1 MEWHADGET
10 ELSVRARLYAA
21 QIYTTGPWLQITWSG
36 GRITLGA
43 AAGEA
48 GARWEVVIRAGDTVQ
63 AAISAG
69 DGRRLYLE
77 FHEEWIYCWA
87 ELPQP
92 GCIPRLLVGPGAPE
106 FNRLFS
112 PDPTAFRRHFFS
124 PRERAVTAVDSDK
137 EFHGGHWFFCPP
149 PFCFAL
155 EGDSSWL
162 AVGVASPLKDLSFT
176 AFEYD
181 RSFRFC
187 YHSPR
192 RDFFETPRLV
202 ILPTAGDH
210 YRALEAYCDHLRE
223 KGLAPRGTGRKQY
236 PWWSLPNF
244 CGWGEQSYRGC
255 SLESFTP
262 GKLPEG
268 AADRCSQQLY
278 EEMLDLLDAERID
291 PGVITIDDK
300 WQQSYGLARPNRERW
315 PDMAGFIGRQHQRGR
330 KVLLWWKLWDGE
342 GLPPGELLPE
352 GEPPVVDPTSPSY
365 LARLATEVRYALRE
379 LGADGFKIDFLHRGP
394 TREHGPSWNGAEGAL
409 LIRSMLRAFQEAAVE
424 AKDDCLLVAHA
435 ANPYLSDLFD
445 MVRLNDMPCPEG
457 VVDGVVPEM
466 RHRAR
471 IARAACPEALIDTD
485 NWPCPNRREWA
496 EYLKAQPELG
506 VPSLYYVTGIDMSG
520 EPLRPEDYELVL
532 ECWSRWRKR

>member
-1 MEWHADGET
+1 MEWHGDGEL
-10 ELSVRARLYAA
+10 ELSIRAKRYAA
-21 QIYTTGPWLQITWSG
+21 QIYGTGPWIQIAWDG

-43 AAGEA
+43 ATGEE
-48 GARWEVVIRAGDTVQ
+48 GARWRVEARTGEMAQST
-63 AAISAG
+63 ISAG
-69 DGRRLYLE
+69 DGRRMYFE

-87 ELPQP
+87 ELPKP
-92 GCIPRLLVGPGAPE
+92 GSTPRLLVGPGEPE

-112 PDPTAFRRHFFS
+112 PDPTAYRRHFFS
-124 PRERAVTAVDSDK
+124 PRERAITAVDSDR

-155 EGDSSWL
+155 EGDTSYL
-162 AVGVASPLKDLSFT
+162 AVGVASPMKDLSFT

-181 RSFRFC
+181 GSFRFR
-187 YHSPR
+187 YHR
-192 RDFFETPRLV
+192 VRQEGFRTPRLV
-202 ILPTAGDH
+202 IIPAGGDH
-210 YRALEAYCDHLRE
+210 YHALESYCDHLRE
-223 KGLAPRGTGRKQY
+223 KGLASRGTGRGQH

-268 AADRCSQQLY
+268 APDRCTQQLY
-278 EEMLDLLDAERID
+278 EEMLDLLEAERID
-291 PGVITIDDK
+291 TRVITIDDK
-300 WQQSYGLARPNRERW
+300 WQQSYGLARPNRGRW
-315 PDMAGFIGRQHQRGR
+315 PDLARFIGRQHQLGR

-342 GLPPGELLPE
+342 GLPEGELLPG
-352 GEPPVVDPTSPSY
+352 GEMPVVDPTVPAY
-365 LARLATEVRYALRE
+365 RARLGAEVRNALRE

-394 TREHGPSWNGAEGAL
+394 TRHHGPSRSGAEGVL
-409 LIRSMLRAFQEAAVE
+409 LMRVMLQAFQEAAVD

-435 ANPYLSDLFD
+435 PNPYLADLFD
-445 MVRLNDMPCPEG
+445 MVRLNDIPCPEG
-457 VVDGVVPEM
+457 VTDGVVPEM

-485 NWPCPNRREWA
+485 NWPCPNRQQWR
-496 EYLKAQPELG
+496 EYLKVQPELG

-520 EPLRPEDYELVL
+520 EPLGPEDYDQLRES
-532 ECWSRWRKR
+532 WARWRRR